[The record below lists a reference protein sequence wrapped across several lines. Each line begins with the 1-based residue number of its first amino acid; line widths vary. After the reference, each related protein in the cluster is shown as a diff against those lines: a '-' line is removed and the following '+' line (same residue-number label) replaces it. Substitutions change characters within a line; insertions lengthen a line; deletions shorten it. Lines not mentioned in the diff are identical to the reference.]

1 MVEETAAIGL
11 APEGS
16 KPGVVMV
23 DTIAITAE
31 ITAIDSHS
39 RQVTLELPD
48 GSSKT
53 VKVGKH
59 IDLTQVGL
67 GDAVFIQITEAVA
80 IQVVKPG

>member
-23 DTIAITAE
+23 DTVAITAE

-39 RQVTLELPD
+39 RQVTIELPG

-59 IDLTQVGL
+59 IDLTQISL

-80 IQVVKPG
+80 IEVVKPG